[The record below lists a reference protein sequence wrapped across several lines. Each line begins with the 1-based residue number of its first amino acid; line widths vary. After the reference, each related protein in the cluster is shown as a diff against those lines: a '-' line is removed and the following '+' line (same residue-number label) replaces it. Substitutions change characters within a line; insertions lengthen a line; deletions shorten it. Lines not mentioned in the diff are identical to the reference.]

1 MSKVVEKLS
10 EKCDINDTNI
20 SKTKDSTDVKPCNN
34 DDNNKVDNSNTELD
48 NQLENEVNKQADC
61 VIDSDDKDVVDQVE
75 NEQSNDSENQGSV
88 ETETGNVEK
97 LNDTEQD
104 KKEGENVSDKGSGD
118 EMTKHEEKVQDVGDM
133 EQSETNEK
141 LDLCN
146 KSKRKWTIKRL
157 KKDWRRFNLDLSPKV
172 GNFVVYRYIK
182 QTSFSEG

>member
-1 MSKVVEKLS
+1 MSKVVKKLP
-10 EKCDINDTNI
+10 EKCYINDTNI
-20 SKTKDSTDVKPCNN
+20 SEVRDSTDVEPCND
-34 DDNNKVDNSNTELD
+34 DDNNKVDETNTELG
-48 NQLENEVNKQADC
+48 NQE
-61 VIDSDDKDVVDQVE
+61 DSDVKKQVDCAIESDGQDRVDQVE
-75 NEQSNDSENQGSV
+75 NVQSNDNENQGSV

-97 LNDTEQD
+97 LNETEQD

-172 GNFVVYRYIK
+172 ENFVVYRVI
-182 QTSFSEG
+182 